1 MKKLVL
7 LFIVL
12 LGVSCEKSETYDNP
26 YYTKEQLSV
35 IETLCNHEWL
45 NVKEFNY
52 YYGSHFYTI
61 NNQPF
66 NIFYTGGQS
75 IETVDGIWMEQVG
88 WNKYWHYFK
97 LNFDNL
103 NNPTIIVYK
112 IEEPSTTDT
121 KKKLEWII
129 STIPPSMPNVFTS
142 KPVPL
147 EIWEDDG
154 IKYINFYNST
164 YYNK

>member
-26 YYTKEQLSV
+26 YYTKEQFAV

-52 YYGSHFYTI
+52 YYGSRFYTI

-88 WNKYWHYFK
+88 WNKLWHYFK
-97 LNFDNL
+97 LDFDSY
-103 NNPTIIVYK
+103 NNIG
-112 IEEPSTTDT
+112 
-121 KKKLEWII
+121 L
-129 STIPPSMPNVFTS
+129 
-142 KPVPL
+142 
-147 EIWEDDG
+147 
-154 IKYINFYNST
+154 
-164 YYNK
+164 

>member
-121 KKKLEWII
+121 KKNWSGL
-129 STIPPSMPNVFTS
+129 
-142 KPVPL
+142 
-147 EIWEDDG
+147 
-154 IKYINFYNST
+154 
-164 YYNK
+164 

>member
-1 MKKLVL
+1 MKKFVL

-12 LGVSCEKSETYDNP
+12 LGVGCEKSETYDNP
-26 YYTKEQLSV
+26 YYTKEQFAI

-52 YYGSHFYTI
+52 YYGSRFYTI

-88 WNKYWHYFK
+88 WNKLWHYFK
-97 LNFDNL
+97 LDFDSY
-103 NNPTIIVYK
+103 NNITISFYQ
-112 IEEPSTTDT
+112 IEPSSTTDT
-121 KKKLEWII
+121 QQKLEWII
-129 STIPPSMPNVFTS
+129 SNLPPTMPNVLS
-142 KPVPL
+142 KPIPL
-147 EIWEDDG
+147 KIWEESG
-154 IKYINFYNST
+154 ISYIQYADFIGYCQ
-164 YYNK
+164 

>member
-1 MKKLVL
+1 MKKWVLYIVVL
-7 LFIVL
+7 LA
-12 LGVSCEKSETYDNP
+12 VSCEKSETYDNP
-26 YYTKEQLSV
+26 YYTKEQFAV
-35 IETLCNHEWL
+35 IEILCNHEWL

-142 KPVPL
+142 NPSPL